1 MYFDCWKIETT
12 NIHKKFMLIAGRLK
26 LRTLGK
32 TKFNFFIPII
42 EKAAIEKKI
51 IKSWLDFVFSHTS
64 RSFRII

>member
-1 MYFDCWKIETT
+1 
-12 NIHKKFMLIAGRLK
+12 MLIAGRLK

-42 EKAAIEKKI
+42 EKAAIKKKI